1 VLDTSVSPI
10 GAGTVFPSE
19 GTYKEGS
26 SVTLNATPSG
36 EYLFDRWSG
45 DASGTSSSIDIQ
57 VDGNKNVVA
66 NFVLRKY
73 ELLLSVVGEG
83 EITETIVNTGKRTDY
98 DSGTLVRLEAVP
110 AYGYYFSGWTLDAS
124 GETNPVEINIDR
136 PKSVRATFKKLSY
149 ELRVL
154 KQGEGTFTE
163 EIINTSKST
172 DYEYETTVRLTA
184 TPEEGSDFI
193 EWEDSGATTELNPF
207 DIIITEPKVITAVFE
222 YDLFNIGV
230 GKWKIR
236 RPKARQKI
244 LGFNVY
250 SIIFNRNRSFRLN
263 YSSGQISGTFSV
275 TSNSNI
281 RLNNYGSLSNVQ
293 INQGQISF
301 NLNITGLFQFN
312 VVGSRVQTY
321 QQNKT
326 HIPDQNFE
334 QALIDGGYD
343 TTIDTYIDDSSML
356 GVTQLDLSNRQ
367 ITDFTGLEEF
377 VNLTDLNL
385 SGNAVTSVPLVN
397 LNKLTTLN
405 LSNTGLT
412 ELDLSQ
418 NSNITSLNLSGNSGL
433 SCVQVSQQIYQQVPS
448 GWIYD
453 STTSFELEC
462 DCPTLSLTSGASIQ
476 ELCDGDAMQSL
487 VYEFG
492 GKDTTINVGTMPSGL
507 QSNVNSGT
515 LTISGTPVF
524 TNNDYSFS
532 VFTSDGNAGCSQVSQ
547 TVTLSK
553 KDGPSLTLDSGSY
566 NQTITLGQSIDPIVI
581 SFGGTAT
588 DLNITLNPVV
598 SFQGLTRTLAN
609 PSIYNTQS
617 GNTKTITGNYSLGP
631 FTNYG
636 TFTGSITT
644 ISSGGCNEIT
654 QSFQIDVTTG
664 GGSSLGVTTTGGTTT
679 GGITNSST
687 SSSGGCVSSSQKP
700 YVIST
705 SLSQDNL
712 TITFEFNEPIFSTA
726 NGSGNLE
733 PSDFTIVANTT
744 NVINGTNCGTYQ
756 VQDPIIPT
764 NVVTNGCNVVI
775 TLPSFSSFPTLRSNC
790 SGVTNPTSSIVQY
803 SFWVASMPN
812 PSLGYNQ
819 LSNHINSSY
828 DTDGNEYFGLCGG
841 NPPPA
846 IPCGTLHI
854 LNLN

>member
-1 VLDTSVSPI
+1 LDTSVSPV
-10 GAGTVFPSE
+10 GAGTVIPSE
-19 GTYKEGS
+19 GTYREGS
-26 SVTLNATPSG
+26 TVTLNAAPSG
-36 EYLFDRWSG
+36 EYLFDKWSG

-110 AYGYYFSGWTLDAS
+110 SYGYYFSGWSFDAS

-136 PKSVRATFKKLSY
+136 PKNVKATFKKLSY

-207 DIIITEPKVITAVFE
+207 DIIVTEPKVITAVFE
-222 YDLFNIGV
+222 YDLFNTGV

-236 RPKARQKI
+236 RPKESQKT

-263 YSSGQISGTFSV
+263 YSSGQISGTYSV

-301 NLNITGLFQFN
+301 NINITGLFQFD
-312 VVGSRVQTY
+312 VEGEKVQTY
-321 QQNKT
+321 EPNKT
-326 HIPDQNFE
+326 YISDQNFE

-356 GVTQLDLSNRQ
+356 GVSQLDLSNRQ
-367 ITDFTGLEEF
+367 IADFTGLEEF

-397 LNKLTTLN
+397 LNKLTALN

-418 NSNITSLNLSGNSGL
+418 NSNITSLNLSGNSAL
-433 SCVQVSQQIYQQVPS
+433 SCVKVSSQRYQQVPS
-448 GWIYD
+448 GWTYD

-462 DCPTLSLTSGASIQ
+462 DCPSLSLTSGTSSQ
-476 ELCDGDAMQSL
+476 TLCDGDAMQSL
-487 VYEFG
+487 VYDFG
-492 GKDTTINVGTMPSGL
+492 GAGTTINVGTMPAGL
-507 QSNVNSGT
+507 QSSINSGT

-524 TNNDYSFS
+524 TNSTYSFS
-532 VFTSDGNAGCSQVSQ
+532 VFTTDGNANCSQVSQ
-547 TVTLSK
+547 TVTLNKNQSS
-553 KDGPSLTLDSGSY
+553 PSLTLDSGSY
-566 NQTITLGQSIDPIVI
+566 NQTIAFGNSMTPIVVTY
-581 SFGGTAT
+581 GGAT
-588 DLNITLNPVV
+588 TSVTILGPE
-598 SFQGLTRTLAN
+598 
-609 PSIYNTQS
+609 PSEITQS
-617 GNTKTITGNYSLGP
+617 GNTITIFAGFDETG
-631 FTNYG
+631 TNTG
-636 TFTGSITT
+636 TITT
-644 ISSGGCNEIT
+644 ISDGGCSEIT
-654 QSFQIDVTTG
+654 QSI
-664 GGSSLGVTTTGGTTT
+664 GVTV
-679 GGITNSST
+679 NA
-687 SSSGGCVSSSQKP
+687 P
-700 YVIST
+700 
-705 SLSQDNL
+705 
-712 TITFEFNEPIFSTA
+712 
-726 NGSGNLE
+726 
-733 PSDFTIVANTT
+733 VANTSGNT
-744 NVINGTNCGTYQ
+744 TSGNTSTSYNLDVTASNSSDYTLSGTDRNGNISGSDPNLTFSVGDTISFVVNASGHPFYLKTVAGTGTGNT
-756 VQDPIIPT
+756 I
-764 NVVTNGCNVVI
+764 
-775 TLPSFSSFPTLRSNC
+775 
-790 SGVTNPTSSIVQY
+790 SGVTNNGTESATISWTPTATGTFYYQC
-803 SFWVASMPN
+803 
-812 PSLGYNQ
+812 SL
-819 LSNHINSSY
+819 H
-828 DTDGNEYFGLCGG
+828 GG
-841 NPPPA
+841 MV
-846 IPCGTLHI
+846 GTI
-854 LNLN
+854 TIQ

>member
-1 VLDTSVSPI
+1 MLDTSVSPV

-26 SVTLNATPSG
+26 TVTLNASPSG

-110 AYGYYFSGWTLDAS
+110 SYGYYFSGWSFDAS

-136 PKSVRATFKKLSY
+136 PKNVRATFKKLSY

-154 KQGEGTFTE
+154 KQGEGTVTE

-207 DIIITEPKVITAVFE
+207 DIIVTEPKVITAVFE
-222 YDLFNIGV
+222 YDLFNTGV

-236 RPKARQKI
+236 RPKASQKT

-281 RLNNYGSLSNVQ
+281 TLNNYGSLSNVQ

-301 NLNITGLFQFN
+301 NLNVTGLFQFN

-334 QALIDGGYD
+334 QALIDAGYD

-418 NSNITSLNLSGNSGL
+418 NSNITSLNLSGNSAL
-433 SCVQVSQQIYQQVPS
+433 SCVKVSQQVYQQVPS
-448 GWIYD
+448 GWTYD

-462 DCPTLSLTSGASIQ
+462 DCPSLSLTSGTSSQ
-476 ELCDGDAMQSL
+476 TLCDGDAMESL

-492 GKDTTINVGTMPSGL
+492 GTGTTIYILNSNNVGTLPTGL
-507 QSNVNSGT
+507 QSSINSGT

-524 TNNDYSFS
+524 TNSTYSFS
-532 VFTSDGNAGCSQVSQ
+532 VFTTDGNANCSQVSQ

-553 KDGPSLTLDSGSY
+553 NQSSPSLTLDSGSY
-566 NQTITLGQSIDPIVI
+566 NQTIDLGNSMTPIVVTI
-581 SFGGTAT
+581 GGAT
-588 DLNITLNPVV
+588 SSLTIT
-598 SFQGLTRTLAN
+598 GL
-609 PSIYNTQS
+609 PYTQS
-617 GNTKTITGNYSLGP
+617 GNTVTINK
-631 FTNYG
+631 
-636 TFTGSITT
+636 TFTTAGTYSGTITT

-654 QSFQIDVTTG
+654 QSIAVTVNAPVVTNTG
-664 GGSSLGVTTTGGTTT
+664 GTTSGGTTT
-679 GGITNSST
+679 GGASTSGTTSGGTTTGVASTSGNTTSGNTATSFNLDVTASNSSDYTLSGTDRNGNISGSDPNLTFSVGDTINFVVNASGHPFYLKTVAGTGTGSTISGITNNGTTNQTISWTPTATGTFYYQCSLH
-687 SSSGGCVSSSQKP
+687 GGMVG
-700 YVIST
+700 
-705 SLSQDNL
+705 
-712 TITFEFNEPIFSTA
+712 TITI
-726 NGSGNLE
+726 
-733 PSDFTIVANTT
+733 
-744 NVINGTNCGTYQ
+744 Q
-756 VQDPIIPT
+756 
-764 NVVTNGCNVVI
+764 
-775 TLPSFSSFPTLRSNC
+775 
-790 SGVTNPTSSIVQY
+790 
-803 SFWVASMPN
+803 
-812 PSLGYNQ
+812 
-819 LSNHINSSY
+819 
-828 DTDGNEYFGLCGG
+828 
-841 NPPPA
+841 
-846 IPCGTLHI
+846 
-854 LNLN
+854 

>member
-1 VLDTSVSPI
+1 LKKLLLFLSFITLLSSCTKEFVLDTSVSPV

-19 GTYKEGS
+19 GTYREGS
-26 SVTLNATPSG
+26 SVTLNAVPKG

-83 EITETIVNTGKRTDY
+83 EITETIVNTGKKTDY

-110 AYGYYFSGWTLDAS
+110 SYGYYFSGWALDAS

-136 PKSVRATFKKLSY
+136 PKNVRATFKKLSY

-154 KQGEGTFTE
+154 KQGEGTVTE

-222 YDLFNIGV
+222 YDLFNTGV

-236 RPKARQKI
+236 RPKASQKT

-263 YSSGQISGTFSV
+263 YSSGQISGTYSV

-301 NLNITGLFQFN
+301 NINITGLFQFN
-312 VVGSRVQTY
+312 VVGNRVQTY

-377 VNLTDLNL
+377 VNLIDLNL
-385 SGNAVTSVPLVN
+385 SGNIVTSVPLVN

-418 NSNITSLNLSGNSGL
+418 NSNITSLNLSGNSAL
-433 SCVQVSQQIYQQVPS
+433 SCVKVSQQVYQQVPS
-448 GWIYD
+448 GWTYD

-462 DCPTLSLTSGASIQ
+462 DCPTLSLTSGTSSQ
-476 ELCDGDAMQSL
+476 TLCDGDAMQSL
-487 VYEFG
+487 VYDFG
-492 GKDTTINVGTMPSGL
+492 GAGTTINVGTMPSGL
-507 QSNVNSGT
+507 LSSVNSGT

-524 TNNDYSFS
+524 TNDTYSFS
-532 VFTSDGNAGCSQVSQ
+532 VFTTDGNANCSQVSQ

-553 KDGPSLTLDSGSY
+553 NQNSPSFTLDSGSY
-566 NQTITLGQSIDPIVI
+566 NQTIDLGNSMTPIVVI
-581 SFGGTAT
+581 YGGAT
-588 DLNITLNPVV
+588 
-598 SFQGLTRTLAN
+598 SGLTIVGL
-609 PSIYNTQS
+609 PFTQS
-617 GNTKTITGNYSLGP
+617 GNSVTINKTFTAAGTYSGTIT
-631 FTNYG
+631 TV
-636 TFTGSITT
+636 
-644 ISSGGCNEIT
+644 SSGGCNEII
-654 QSFQIDVTTG
+654 QNIAVTVNAPVVTNTG
-664 GGSSLGVTTTGGTTT
+664 GTTTGGTTT
-679 GGITNSST
+679 GGTT
-687 SSSGGCVSSSQKP
+687 TGGTTTGGTTSGGCVSISGNPRMSSA
-700 YVIST
+700 T
-705 SLSQDNL
+705 LSADKTEIN
-712 TITFEFNEPIFSTA
+712 ITFSEPVFS
-726 NGSGNLE
+726 NSDGSGNIEVDDILLMMVVNAGYAIYAWNANSIQKVSDCNYKLSG
-733 PSDFTIVANTT
+733 PFNVAGITDNSYTIAQINSTFITGFPSNFINRIDVKTTTYKLGYGNGSDFS
-744 NVINGTNCGTYQ
+744 NGAT
-756 VQDPIIPT
+756 
-764 NVVTNGCNVVI
+764 VV
-775 TLPSFSSFPTLRSNC
+775 SNYAE
-790 SGVTNPTSSIVQY
+790 SI
-803 SFWVASMPN
+803 FDA
-812 PSLGYNQ
+812 
-819 LSNHINSSY
+819 
-828 DTDGNEYFGLCGG
+828 DGNG
-841 NPPPA
+841 A
-846 IPCGTLHI
+846 GTSQGSTI
-854 LNLN
+854 INVN